1 LQKTAI
7 NQLQCG
13 RAPAPNVKSFLRIYL
28 RYPLFTLFALR
39 VERMW
44 NTRALERLFWRLICA
59 LALCVGFAAPGYAQT
74 CGPATMQGSAPAG
87 WETYCWL
94 DFATYNDAT
103 ARSVAGQ
110 NFSFSL
116 SDGSTL
122 SFNVRATTTTST
134 AFNAV
139 VAPSWGGAAVGNS
152 AFMGIPGRPILYTT
166 SGGTKNLVFSGIT
179 ITPPPGAPAV
189 TAYSFVAADAEST
202 NTGEFLEFETN
213 GSNWQILD
221 QVEPIGGGSNY
232 PSIPASWTTVF
243 RETGANGQV
252 GGYIVGSN
260 SPTTVTTRMG
270 AGGLQGAMFAVRFAS
285 IRLRKTI
292 TGARVDPADQFTFQV
307 KAASAGP
314 SDPPLATGTTTG
326 TGNGPFSATPLSLA
340 SGIALTISESMA
352 AGSVSALSKYE
363 SRLNCTNST
372 GSSTTP
378 LPNNLPTT
386 SYNFGALQFGDAVIC
401 VFNNAA
407 LPHIRL
413 NKALGSGGRRFNTDQ
428 FTVRINQG
436 TTVVASATTS
446 GTGSTV
452 TGGNTGLVQLSAGT
466 AYSLDEIMSG
476 PGSLSQYTAGLAC
489 TNATNGV
496 TTSFPTGIPGAITP
510 VLGDIISCTITNTRL
525 AGNATLVVAKTSTVL
540 SDGISVTNPKAIPGA
555 VVRYTITV
563 QNTGNLS
570 VDANSIVIEDAFPPN
585 FTLDAST
592 PFTFVEGARSSGL
605 NTFNQSTMVTYSSTG
620 SAPFSAPLGSGY
632 NSAVRAFRFAPT
644 GTMRNANT
652 SGPSSFSISFVGRIE

>member
-1 LQKTAI
+1 MYNITKILFR
-7 NQLQCG
+7 LVG
-13 RAPAPNVKSFLRIYL
+13 YL
-28 RYPLFTLFALR
+28 LAGFFG
-39 VERMW
+39 M
-44 NTRALERLFWRLICA
+44 CA
-59 LALCVGFAAPGYAQT
+59 TSAYAQT
-74 CGPATMQGSAPAG
+74 CAPATTQGTAPAG

-94 DFATYNDAT
+94 DFTNYNDAT
-103 ARSVAGQ
+103 ARSAAGQ

-116 SDGSTL
+116 NDGSTL
-122 SFNVRATTTTST
+122 SFNLKVTPTGAT
-134 AFNAV
+134 AFNAIA
-139 VAPSWGGAAVGNS
+139 APSWTGAAVGNT
-152 AFMGIPGRPILYTT
+152 AFIGIPGRPVLYTA
-166 SGGTKNLVFSGIT
+166 SGGSKSITFSGIT

-202 NTGEFLEFETN
+202 NSGENLQFVTN
-213 GSNWQILD
+213 GSGWQILD
-221 QVEPIGGGSNY
+221 QVNPISGSTY
-232 PSIPASWTTVF
+232 PTISGTGTNTF
-243 RETGANGQV
+243 TETGVGGTV

-260 SPTTVTTRMG
+260 SPTTVTANML

-307 KAASAGP
+307 KATSAAP
-314 SDPPLATGTTTG
+314 TDPPLASGTTSG

-340 SGIALTISESMA
+340 SGIPLTISETMA
-352 AGSVSALSKYE
+352 SGSVSALSKYE
-363 SRLNCTNST
+363 SRLTCTNGT

-378 LPNNLPTT
+378 LPNNVLTT

-413 NKALGSGGRRFNTDQ
+413 NKALGTGGRRFSTDQ

-436 TTVVASATTS
+436 TTVVASSTTS
-446 GTGSTV
+446 GTSSTV
-452 TGGNTGLVQLSAGT
+452 TGGNTGFVQLSAGT

-476 PGSLSQYTAGLAC
+476 PGSLSQYTPVLGC

-496 TTSFPTGIPGAITP
+496 TTSFPTTVPGAITP
-510 VLGDIISCTITNTRL
+510 VLGDVISCTITNTRL

-540 SDGISVTNPKAIPGA
+540 SDGISATNPKAIPGA

-570 VDANSIVIEDAFPPN
+570 VDANTIIIEDAFPPN

-592 PFTFVEGARSSGL
+592 PFSFVEGPRSSGL

-632 NSAVRAFRFAPT
+632 NGAIRAFRFVPT
-644 GTMRNANT
+644 GTMRNANST
-652 SGPSSFSISFVGRIE
+652 GPSSFSISFVGRIE